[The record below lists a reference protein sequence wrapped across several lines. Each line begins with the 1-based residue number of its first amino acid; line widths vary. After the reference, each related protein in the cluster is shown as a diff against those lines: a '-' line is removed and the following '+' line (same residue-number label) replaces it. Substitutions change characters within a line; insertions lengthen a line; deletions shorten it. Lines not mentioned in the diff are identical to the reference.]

1 MAIPSEMTVSVSKGK
16 PSESSDEHNDRKT
29 NLEKASEKKKDAFY
43 TKTGHKH
50 IHREYT
56 YLNSDLLIRKPS
68 EVYDEIFED
77 SIKEYNDSKTRSDR
91 KIGKGKAL
99 TRAEKTAQL
108 QAWTMVHDM
117 RKLSKKNQKLALA
130 KFAKSYPMASK
141 ALQDLVERTD
151 GMTLKDIR
159 KQVTRAK
166 HAKTLG
172 EAYYDKQKHS
182 KQQRTAVEF
191 VIQVGSAEDFNEID
205 KNGRI
210 VKSYDR
216 TNPNGI
222 WQRSKKVL
230 KDYYK
235 EFTKNNPNLVPINAS
250 IHMDEST
257 PHLHLKVI
265 PVADRDQMQMRG
277 HGTVDKKTGK
287 IAKKARHTGLSK
299 KVSFNGALEC
309 EGFKRDSR
317 DNRAQFKN
325 WQNCEADSLTKIMQQ
340 ELGVERKKGITNKL
354 KDVHEYKKAMQD
366 VAKQREKAQNMK
378 AIADENAILATQ
390 NYDIYQ
396 KNSKAVKAEQ
406 DKLDKLKQ
414 DTVEAQKTLS
424 NMSKEK
430 QRQLDALSQ
439 EMAQKRSEKL
449 RELSNE
455 LDEKRKKEET
465 KLQAREDAVSKRED
479 AVKNREVDVH
489 AMQFGGIDSK
499 GKKHKSIEQRV
510 KDGIENGIRKVQKT
524 LLHPIKAFTF
534 AYRKSMVKQ
543 LHPNYTKEQ
552 VKKLTDIQES
562 YLESQAGGASA
573 RILRELAS
581 DKYEHKSVKA
591 IGAGTKALVK
601 ALPSY
606 QAVDEAINDA
616 ILLDQ
621 LENEEKQHKQEQ
633 KQQDQ
638 PKQTPTV
645 SKDKDEE
652 DSPDFYDT
660 F

>member
-325 WQNCEADSLTKIMQQ
+325 WQNREADSLTKIMQQ

-439 EMAQKRSEKL
+439 EMAQKRSKRL
-449 RELSNE
+449 RELSRE
-455 LDEKRKKEET
+455 LDEKRQKEET
-465 KLQAREDAVSKRED
+465 KLQAREDAVSKREVN
-479 AVKNREVDVH
+479 VKNREVDVH
-489 AMQFGGIDSK
+489 AMQFGGYDSK
-499 GKKHKSIEQRV
+499 GIKHKSIKERIEE
-510 KDGIENGIRKVQKT
+510 GIENGIRKVQKT

-633 KQQDQ
+633 KLQDQ

>member
-1 MAIPSEMTVSVSKGK
+1 MAIPSKMTVSVSKGK
-16 PSESSDEHNDRKT
+16 TTETSTAHNNRKT
-29 NLEKASEKKKDAFY
+29 RLKNASADKVKKFY
-43 TKTGHKH
+43 GQTGHKH
-50 IHREYT
+50 IHKEYT
-56 YLNSDLLIRKPS
+56 KLNEDFIRDPRKM
-68 EVYDEIFED
+68 YDQLFEK
-77 SIKEYNDSKTRSDR
+77 SVLEYNEKQKRKAR
-91 KIGKGKAL
+91 KIGKGLAL
-99 TRAEKTAQL
+99 TVKEKQGKIAL
-108 QAWTMVHDM
+108 LTMVH
-117 RKLSKKNQKLALA
+117 KYKQIKSAKKQQEFLKDLA
-130 KFAKSYPMASK
+130 KKQPEMAKS
-141 ALQDLVERTD
+141 
-151 GMTLKDIR
+151 LKDALPNFENVSLR
-159 KQVTRAK
+159 DTHKLLTQAK

-172 EAYYDKQKHS
+172 EALYDKQKHG
-182 KQQRTAVEF
+182 KQTNTHVEF
-191 VIQVGSAEDFNEID
+191 IFQVGSAEDFNEID

-210 VKSYDR
+210 KKSYDR
-216 TNPNGI
+216 KDPNGI
-222 WQRSKKVL
+222 WQKSKTVL
-230 KDYYK
+230 EKFEKQFEK
-235 EFTKNNPNLVPINAS
+235 ENPNLAVVNWS
-250 IHMDEST
+250 IHMDEAT
-257 PHLHLKVI
+257 PHMHLEAI
-265 PVADRDQMQMRG
+265 PVAETAKTTARG
-277 HGTVDKKTGK
+277 KADKNGK
-287 IAKKARHTGLSK
+287 FKRNGLAVK
-299 KVSFNGALEC
+299 PSFDGALEC
-309 EGFKRDSR
+309 EGFKKDPHDSR
-317 DNRAQFKN
+317 KAFKT
-325 WQNCEADSLTKIMQQ
+325 WQNREAESLTKIMQQ
-340 ELGVERKKGITNKL
+340 ELGVTRKKGYTNKL
-354 KDVHEYKKAMQD
+354 KNVYEYKRAKED
-366 VAKQREKAQNMK
+366 VAKQRENAQTYKN
-378 AIADENAILATQ
+378 IADSNAVLANQ

-396 KNSKAVKAEQ
+396 SNQDKIKNQQ

-439 EMAQKRSEKL
+439 EMAQKRSKKL
-449 RELSNE
+449 RELSRE
-455 LDEKRKKEET
+455 LDEKRQKEEA
-465 KLQAREDAVSKRED
+465 KIQAREDAVSKREVN
-479 AVKNREVDVH
+479 VKNREVDVH
-489 AMQFGGIDSK
+489 AMQFGGYDSK
-499 GKKHKSIEQRV
+499 GIKHKSIKERIEE
-510 KDGIENGIRKVQKT
+510 GIENGIRKVQKT

-633 KQQDQ
+633 KLQDQ